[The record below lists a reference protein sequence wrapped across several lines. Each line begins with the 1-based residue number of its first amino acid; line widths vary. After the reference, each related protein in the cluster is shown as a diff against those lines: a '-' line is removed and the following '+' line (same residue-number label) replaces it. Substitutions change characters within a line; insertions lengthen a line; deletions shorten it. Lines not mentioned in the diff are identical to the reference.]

1 MLGPV
6 GVEGT
11 LLGRS
16 FTGIERRPLVS
27 AEAEPR
33 SYFYDFYVYV
43 RRLKV
48 EFLQYTFERCDTW
61 LLARFTKVSYLAFE
75 AVCPCSAVPACEKW
89 LQSAQLFLQ
98 GAVEGRCKACT
109 KASRWM
115 TLADV
120 H

>member
-27 AEAEPR
+27 AEPEPR

-48 EFLQYTFERCDTW
+48 EFLQYTFET
-61 LLARFTKVSYLAFE
+61 LSSPGQGHTPVAPIARLKTCQNLQ
-75 AVCPCSAVPACEKW
+75 
-89 LQSAQLFLQ
+89 QSAMWQLQ
-98 GAVEGRCKACT
+98 
-109 KASRWM
+109 
-115 TLADV
+115 
-120 H
+120 